1 MVVEA
6 GQQVFGIA
14 LDAVME
20 TVRLTPDRISQ
31 IKSNSGFVLRNRI
44 VPICS
49 LAEAMNLP
57 ALPTTIPDTRLLIV
71 TEVDGRIVAL
81 EVDAIRERL
90 EVVLKPMQGLLS
102 NARGYS
108 GTTLLGNGEV
118 LLVLDL
124 REILP

>member
-1 MVVEA
+1 M
-6 GQQVFGIA
+6 FGIA
-14 LDAVME
+14 LDVPELVKSSDA
-20 TVRLTPDRISQ
+20 RPISQ
-31 IKSNSGFVLRNRI
+31 DQEQRRFALQRPHCANPF
-44 VPICS
+44 
-49 LAEAMNLP
+49 LADVMDLP
-57 ALPTTIPDTRLLIV
+57 VADSRPETRLLIV
-71 TEVDGRIVAL
+71 TEVNGTIVAL

-108 GTTLLGNGEV
+108 GTALLGDGEV

>member
-1 MVVEA
+1 M
-6 GQQVFGIA
+6 FGIA
-14 LDAVME
+14 LDTVLE
-20 TVRLTPDRISQ
+20 TVRLRPDRISQ
-31 IKSNSGFVLRNRI
+31 IKSNPGFVFRDRV

-49 LAEAMNLP
+49 LADLMSLP
-57 ALPTTIPDTRLLIV
+57 VSPATGRETRLMVVIEINGKV
-71 TEVDGRIVAL
+71 VAL

-102 NARGYS
+102 NARGYA
-108 GTTLLGNGEV
+108 GTTLLSDGEV

>member
-1 MVVEA
+1 
-6 GQQVFGIA
+6 
-14 LDAVME
+14 
-20 TVRLTPDRISQ
+20 
-31 IKSNSGFVLRNRI
+31 